1 MDLGSC
7 GKVRDTDDYCF
18 SEIPMARHDQP
29 ERQHQ
34 LDDSMA
40 VKQFADLA
48 RRTAEVAD
56 SARRFLAAI
65 NTGGIG
71 VTFAIAGALT
81 SEKVPP
87 KWAVW
92 PVGVFSIGLAL
103 TAFSWQLQK
112 YKTKKRRDAARVI
125 VTSRKSVVNGEYE
138 PVFRSSFWRNQSYD
152 ALALVAFV
160 VGVFLGLYEL
170 SQITIP

>member
-1 MDLGSC
+1 
-7 GKVRDTDDYCF
+7 
-18 SEIPMARHDQP
+18 MAHQDQP
-29 ERQHQ
+29 ERQHK
-34 LDDSMA
+34 LEDSIA
-40 VKQFADLA
+40 VQQFSDLA

-87 KWAVW
+87 KWAIW

-125 VTSRKSVVNGEYE
+125 ITSRQAEVDGEYE
-138 PVFRSSFWRNQSYD
+138 LAFKWHSQTYD

-160 VGVFLGLYEL
+160 AGVFVGLYEL